1 MSIQV
6 TNLEAVGNLANMRA
20 RLIDDMAA
28 FARKSSISQS
38 EKVANATARRREM
51 ASIDRAIAALM
62 HAEAHDIA
70 LITPI

>member
-28 FARKSSISQS
+28 FARKTSISQS
-38 EKVANATARRREM
+38 EKVANATARRYEM

-62 HAEAHDIA
+62 HAEAHSFA
-70 LITPI
+70 LKTPT